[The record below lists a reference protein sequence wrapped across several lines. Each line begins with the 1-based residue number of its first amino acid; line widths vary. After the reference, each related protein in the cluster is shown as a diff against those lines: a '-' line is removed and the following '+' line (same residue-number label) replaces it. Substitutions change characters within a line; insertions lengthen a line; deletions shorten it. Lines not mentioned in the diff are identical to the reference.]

1 MRAYGKADRT
11 PLAAR
16 AGRRLDETLDRLGVD
31 HEIIVYP
38 GASHDFMNDHD
49 PADLTL
55 GLRMLGRLS
64 STRYDP
70 AATALARDR
79 IAAFLHRHLAETP

>member
-1 MRAYGKADRT
+1 
-11 PLAAR
+11 
-16 AGRRLDETLDRLGVD
+16 
-31 HEIIVYP
+31 
-38 GASHDFMNDHD
+38 MNDHD